1 MKSDRLDYYRN
12 QLRGVAVADLG
23 RAAWAVLL
31 EATQEAEREEREA
44 CAKVCADRSRAV
56 LEQSRMVSAIVAM
69 DECAAAIRARGNS

>member
-1 MKSDRLDYYRN
+1 MKADRLDYYRN

-44 CAKVCADRSRAV
+44 CAKVCDAMPGKINGWRVASAD
-56 LEQSRMVSAIVAM
+56 
-69 DECAAAIRARGNS
+69 DCAAAIRARGNS